1 MTALRY
7 AADGSYAYEE
17 AWPLVEAG
25 MAYHGSFRVIMW
37 SIDVRALG
45 SLFFEC
51 VWSIYI
57 ILIYPCKPIN
67 GDFESVRIL
76 WANDFVSRKEE
87 RQALLCTHL
96 GVSENV
102 MCWSRNLWHCSQLRR
117 LLCSL
122 AQAHAPAIPSISP
135 LISPLYIHYVP
146 FVAPPKKRCRTIN
159 KFTIKLWWSTFPIIF
174 VWGDLGVA
182 IYDVFLVVKRDT
194 PRPWSTH
201 QTRAFLEF
209 LPGGTLRVGVLSSWF
224 PGCSPT
230 KNNDIQWE
238 FQDPKMEVR

>member
-57 ILIYPCKPIN
+57 NYLIILIYPCNPIN

-117 LLCSL
+117 LLCSHIFC
-122 AQAHAPAIPSISP
+122 ANTCSSYPQYIPID
-135 LISPLYIHYVP
+135 I
-146 FVAPPKKRCRTIN
+146 
-159 KFTIKLWWSTFPIIF
+159 PIIYPLCSLYSTPQKKMPNHKQTHYKIVMKYF
-174 VWGDLGVA
+174 SYHFCLGG
-182 IYDVFLVVKRDT
+182 
-194 PRPWSTH
+194 PR
-201 QTRAFLEF
+201 
-209 LPGGTLRVGVLSSWF
+209 
-224 PGCSPT
+224 GCYIRCIS
-230 KNNDIQWE
+230 
-238 FQDPKMEVR
+238 RG

>member
-1 MTALRY
+1 
-7 AADGSYAYEE
+7 
-17 AWPLVEAG
+17 
-25 MAYHGSFRVIMW
+25 MW

-57 ILIYPCKPIN
+57 NYLIILIYPCNPIN

-117 LLCSL
+117 LLCSHIFC
-122 AQAHAPAIPSISP
+122 ANTCSSYPQYIPIDIPIIYP
-135 LISPLYIHYVP
+135 LCSLYST
-146 FVAPPKKRCRTIN
+146 PKKRCRTIN
-159 KFTIKLWWSTFPIIF
+159 KLTIKLWWSTFPIIF

-194 PRPWSTH
+194 DRKS
-201 QTRAFLEF
+201 
-209 LPGGTLRVGVLSSWF
+209 VV
-224 PGCSPT
+224 
-230 KNNDIQWE
+230 
-238 FQDPKMEVR
+238 